1 MVCRVGTKSLG
12 GDSPADLLGPSQGW
26 RVREEML
33 GMWALSAQG
42 RAGLLALDGGPG
54 LFFFFFFGPGLLN
67 ITDEDIH
74 PLPFV
79 YLPLMEEETGWRGLC
94 LVLVTLCVRGP
105 VLQHLGC
112 FLQ

>member
-1 MVCRVGTKSLG
+1 MKSRCSRAGCRSPGVGRAESRAMVRRVGTKSLG

-54 LFFFFFFGPGLLN
+54 LFFFFLAPAF
-67 ITDEDIH
+67 
-74 PLPFV
+74 
-79 YLPLMEEETGWRGLC
+79 
-94 LVLVTLCVRGP
+94 
-105 VLQHLGC
+105 
-112 FLQ
+112 